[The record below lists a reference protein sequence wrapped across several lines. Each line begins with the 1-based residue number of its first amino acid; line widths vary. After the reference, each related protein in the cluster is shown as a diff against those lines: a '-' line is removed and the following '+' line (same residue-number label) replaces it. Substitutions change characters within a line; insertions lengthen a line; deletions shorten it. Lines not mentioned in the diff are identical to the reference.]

1 MQDDDKVN
9 EQDNAPQNAPQGPTG
24 PAGPT
29 GPISRPPRDDISKYD
44 YDMEYLQRE
53 LRDLKDML
61 IDLKTSHEEKSN
73 FKMTASKMT
82 SEQLAQNLTESNHE
96 EDKKGNGLYF

>member
-1 MQDDDKVN
+1 MQDEEKLN
-9 EQDNAPQNAPQGPTG
+9 KETKTPQNAPQGATG
-24 PAGPT
+24 PAGPP

-61 IDLKTSHEEKSN
+61 IDLKISQEEKSN

-82 SEQLAQNLTESNHE
+82 GEQLAQNLTESKHE